1 MSDHSAMQPY
11 RIVIADDH
19 SLIRQGI
26 KSLIR
31 TDPSLQITGEAGNG
45 LELLELLETDAPDL
59 VILDLTMPLLNGF
72 DAIERISRTHP
83 GVVMLVLSMHGGS
96 HSFYR
101 AIAAGAHGYVIKDD
115 SDAELLT
122 AIRTVRAGEPYI
134 SPQLAPEIRRDGLA
148 ALRDRSRL
156 PLVVLSDREKEVL
169 RLVVQGYSSRQI
181 AELLDLSP
189 RTIDHHRANLVRK
202 FGLRNTVE
210 LVHHVAR
217 NGFLVVGTENLT
229 GSLS

>member
-31 TDPSLQITGEAGNG
+31 TDASLQIVGEAANG
-45 LELLELLETDAPDL
+45 LELLELLGREVADM
-59 VILDLTMPLLNGF
+59 VILDITMPLMDGIE
-72 DAIERISRTHP
+72 AIERIREDHQE
-83 GVVMLVLSMHGGS
+83 VAILVLSMHGGRY
-96 HSFYR
+96 HFYR
-101 AIAAGAHGYVIKDD
+101 AVAAGAHGYVIKDE

-122 AIRTVRAGEPYI
+122 AIATVRGGDSYI
-134 SPQLAPEIRRDGLA
+134 SPQLAPEIQREGLV

-156 PLVVLSDREKEVL
+156 PLVVLSEREEEVL
-169 RLVVQGYSSRQI
+169 RLVVEGHSSRRI
-181 AELLDLSP
+181 AQLLELSP

-202 FGLRNTVE
+202 FGLKNTVE
-210 LVHHVAR
+210 LVHHVVR
-217 NGFLVVGTENLT
+217 NGLYRG
-229 GSLS
+229 GR